1 MKFRNIVTGVCVAM
15 AFIACDDNTG
25 NMGLDMTDGSDI
37 LSVSTDSFV
46 VHSQSVA
53 AAPAIARNANGYL
66 GQFTDPETKTP
77 ITANFMAQ
85 FAT

>member
-1 MKFRNIVTGVCVAM
+1 MKFRNIVTGLCVAM

-25 NMGLDMTDGSDI
+25 NMGLDITDGSDI

-53 AAPAIARNANGYL
+53 AGPSIARKL
-66 GQFTDPETKTP
+66 HDPVCNLRKLFV
-77 ITANFMAQ
+77 AHNR
-85 FAT
+85 